1 MRIGAYL
8 MAPHAI
14 SIAINQM
21 QLSTLDIIKDFASN
35 YRETKGFSRDR
46 MSCHQISTDAHLEF

>member
-8 MAPHAI
+8 IAPHAI

-21 QLSTLDIIKDFASN
+21 QLSTLDIVKDFASI

-46 MSCHQISTDAHLEF
+46 MRCY